1 MARMHSRRKG
11 ISGSTRPFRTDAPSW
26 VSLSTEE
33 IAEIIVKLHGQG
45 KSTALIGLM
54 LRDSYGI
61 PDVKKVCGMSI
72 SAILKDNGV
81 TLNLP
86 EDIENLMR
94 KAIVVNEHIRL
105 NKKDVH
111 NKRNFHLIEAKIR
124 RLERYYKSTGVLPA
138 TWSYNISKAKLL
150 VE

>member
-26 VSLSTEE
+26 VTLTEE
-33 IAEIIVKLHGQG
+33 EAADTIVKLHGQG
-45 KSTALIGLM
+45 KSTALIGLI

-61 PDVKKVCGMSI
+61 PDVKKTYGKSVTS
-72 SAILKDNGV
+72 ILKEKGI
-81 TLNLP
+81 TFALP

-94 KAIVVNEHIRL
+94 KAIVVNEHLML
-105 NKKDVH
+105 NKKDNH
-111 NKRNFHLIEAKIR
+111 NKRNFHLVEAKIR
-124 RLERYYKSTGVLPA
+124 RLERYYKSTGVIPA
-138 TWSYNISKAKLL
+138 TWSYSIKKAKLL

>member
-1 MARMHSRRKG
+1 MAKMHSRRKG
-11 ISGSTRPFRTDAPSW
+11 ISGSTRLFRTDPPSW

-33 IAEIIVKLHGQG
+33 IEEIVVKLYNQG

-61 PDVKKVCGMSI
+61 PDTKFVVGKRI
-72 SAILKDNGV
+72 SSILKDHGI
-81 TLNLP
+81 TFKLP

-94 KAIVVNEHIRL
+94 KAIRLNEHL
-105 NKKDVH
+105 KTNKKDVH
-111 NKRNFHLIEAKIR
+111 NKRNFHLVEAKIR
-124 RLERYYKSTGVLPA
+124 RLERYYKKTGVLPE
-138 TWSYNISKAKLL
+138 TFSYSISKAKLL

>member
-1 MARMHSRRKG
+1 MHSRRKG